1 MKSNEFYCVSC
12 RHKVTLPAK
21 DIHVATLRNGKP
33 ALRGNCKK
41 CKTNLTKFIKVDD
54 VSKMKKLFR
63 SRGRS
68 PRSRSR
74 KRSKVRSMSRKR
86 SKVRSKSR
94 RRSKSRSKKM

>member
-12 RHKVTLPAK
+12 RSKVTLPAK
-21 DIHVATLRNGKP
+21 HIHVATLRNGKP
-33 ALRGNCKK
+33 ALRSKCTK
-41 CKTNLTKFIKVDD
+41 CKTNVTKFIKVDD

-74 KRSKVRSMSRKR
+74 KRSKVRSKSRK
-86 SKVRSKSR
+86 
-94 RRSKSRSKKM
+94 RSKSRSKKM